1 MNTQM
6 TQLDGIVLLLH
17 ISLSIFPESLLLQV
31 GLWLI
36 VKPSACFMGFSSTVI
51 LQHRITTTARFMSSH
66 YTKPSQT
73 YTVCFFRPAFRVLKV
88 FLSRTAQRTPYMT
101 SWRVLRLLLVIL
113 LVVLWFLVA
122 WTSAMC
128 QKPEL
133 SQVFITAG
141 LTADGLQF
149 SMCLLDRW
157 DYMTALGESRVLSSC
172 DRNNISPL
180 KLVVKSDTSNSKK
193 IKSNR
198 KQWFCLGLTASVTLW
213 ETLAACWLLHEQYK
227 VLRLYWELGSKG
239 KPPATLQNWNRK
251 KTNQRKR
258 FWLNCYWT

>member
-1 MNTQM
+1 
-6 TQLDGIVLLLH
+6 
-17 ISLSIFPESLLLQV
+17 
-31 GLWLI
+31 
-36 VKPSACFMGFSSTVI
+36 
-51 LQHRITTTARFMSSH
+51 
-66 YTKPSQT
+66 
-73 YTVCFFRPAFRVLKV
+73 
-88 FLSRTAQRTPYMT
+88 MT

-198 KQWFCLGLTASVTLW
+198 KQWFCLGLTASVTL
-213 ETLAACWLLHEQYK
+213 
-227 VLRLYWELGSKG
+227 
-239 KPPATLQNWNRK
+239 
-251 KTNQRKR
+251 
-258 FWLNCYWT
+258 